1 MWMCEKFE
9 GRMESMMVELW
20 ILFGS
25 CFEGMKIPWPV
36 RGLEVVIAIFL
47 MLPGEMLVYSSVYTL
62 IGPFDVFFSCCSFGV
77 KPLQLVVALPEP
89 QDRHYQLSCPRI

>member
-1 MWMCEKFE
+1 MWMCEGFG
-9 GRMESMMVELW
+9 GRMELMMVELW

-47 MLPGEMLVYSSVYTL
+47 MLPGEMLVDPSAYTL
-62 IGPFDVFFSCCSFGV
+62 IGPFCRLLFLLF
-77 KPLQLVVALPEP
+77 LQ
-89 QDRHYQLSCPRI
+89 C